1 MLTELQDCKKQQVS
15 NNFSNMREENQY
27 QKSCRGTIKI
37 TVNSEV
43 KQTNLSCFLSTVF
56 QGI

>member
-1 MLTELQDCKKQQVS
+1 MLTELQDYKKQQVS

-27 QKSCRGTIKI
+27 QKSRRGTIKT

-43 KQTNLSCFLSTVF
+43 K
-56 QGI
+56 